1 MLITIDSRDLQKLT
15 GKLSE
20 LGKVQLPRAA
30 SEALNLTI
38 KDVRKDLQQGA
49 RDTFNSVVR
58 FTEKSFLYHESSP
71 GKLEAVAYIRDDAP
85 GGNPPALYLLPQIKS
100 GSAYRTRFAKRLGRE
115 VDPSPHGGG
124 GPILA
129 PNRVMAPTQSPGGTR
144 FTAQGNMN
152 AGQYTSILADISKE
166 YQTFLSGPGGRKKPK
181 GKAADRYF
189 YMNQTMA
196 DQRRNLRSNKPGV
209 FLRRNEKL
217 FRVMTE
223 IPTPSLPVKFQ
234 FERIG
239 QATALRSFARYM
251 GQQKFL

>member
-1 MLITIDSRDLQKLT
+1 
-15 GKLSE
+15 
-20 LGKVQLPRAA
+20 
-30 SEALNLTI
+30 
-38 KDVRKDLQQGA
+38 
-49 RDTFNSVVR
+49 
-58 FTEKSFLYHESSP
+58 
-71 GKLEAVAYIRDDAP
+71 
-85 GGNPPALYLLPQIKS
+85 
-100 GSAYRTRFAKRLGRE
+100 
-115 VDPSPHGGG
+115 
-124 GPILA
+124 
-129 PNRVMAPTQSPGGTR
+129 MAPTQSPGGTR
-144 FTAQGNMN
+144 FTAQGNMSP
-152 AGQYTSILADISKE
+152 GQYTSILADISKE

-239 QATALRSFARYM
+239 RATALRSFARYM